1 MKKKSRSALCVNI
14 LIYFYLVLPNLIFI
28 IGWLKWYWAL
38 LLGVLVSFACVRG
51 FTDSERWN
59 NSEIKGYDTG
69 TMLKALLLIVLWV
82 YLSGIGGY
90 CFQNRDYGIRNAI
103 FRALVQ
109 YDWPVISAEGSRGLI
124 YYIGF
129 WLPAAFIGK
138 IFGMAAGNAMQV
150 LWAAAGIFIV
160 YYLICVYRSKMNLLP
175 VIFMIF
181 FSGLDFVGAWLLNE
195 DIVNLKAGN
204 HLEWW
209 ARDFQFT
216 SMTSQLFWV
225 FNQTIP
231 AWVATIFILKQ
242 KNCRNMIFI
251 LSLLML
257 SSTIPFVG
265 LIPIVLYLYVKR
277 IAEAKE
283 NWKEIFTFQNI
294 VGAIPLGGCMFL
306 YFSGNMSGKIFI
318 ENYEKWA
325 IKGLVITLPF
335 VLLTGLLFV
344 ILALRR
350 SQTAPHKNGKRKKWK
365 EAATFPTIA
374 AALSAAL
381 FLFLYISGR
390 ISENTSVGANGE
402 QVVNEPSA
410 ILLRY
415 LLFYAI
421 EFGGYLY
428 FVAQTHKKDVQIY
441 LITLILLICPFIKIG
456 NGADFCMR
464 ASVPALFWLMLI
476 CMDTFEDILM
486 SGKKHLIIG
495 YCVILLLGALTPF
508 NEIHR
513 TVNITFWRATRGESV
528 RCPEKSIENN
538 LLQGEYFSGEINFF
552 YKYFAK

>member
-1 MKKKSRSALCVNI
+1 MMKKSRSALWVNI

-38 LLGVLVSFACVRG
+38 SLGVLVSFACIRS
-51 FTDSERWN
+51 FTNSADWN
-59 NSEIKGYDTG
+59 NSDIEGYDTS
-69 TMLKALLLIVLWV
+69 TMAKAFLIILLWV

-90 CFQNRDYGIRNAI
+90 CFQNQDYGIRNAI

-109 YDWPVISAEGSRGLI
+109 YDWPVTSADGSRGLI

-129 WLPAAFIGK
+129 WLPAAFAGK
-138 IFGMAAGNAMQV
+138 MFGMAVGNAMQV
-150 LWAAAGIFIV
+150 LWAASGIFIV
-160 YYLICVYRSKMNLLP
+160 YYLICVYRGKMNLLP

-181 FSGLDFVGAWLLNE
+181 FSGLDYVGAWMLNE

-231 AWVATIFILKQ
+231 AWVTTIFILKQ
-242 KNCRNMIFI
+242 KNCKNMFFI

-277 IAEAKE
+277 IALDRK

-294 VGAIPLGGCMFL
+294 VGIFPLGGCMFL
-306 YFSGNMSGKIFI
+306 YLSGNIAGGKFI
-318 ENYEKWA
+318 ENHGEQ
-325 IKGLVITLPF
+325 IVKGLIIALPF
-335 VLLTGLLFV
+335 FLLMGMLIV
-344 ILALRR
+344 VLALRR
-350 SQTAPHKNGKRKKWK
+350 KKVV
-365 EAATFPTIA
+365 TFPTVTIA
-374 AALSAAL
+374 LATVG
-381 FLFLYISGR
+381 FLFLCIASR
-390 ISENTSVGANGE
+390 ISENVVAGANGE
-402 QVVNEPSA
+402 QIVNEPSA
-410 ILLRY
+410 KLLRY
-415 LLFYAI
+415 LLFYAL
-421 EFGGYLY
+421 EFGVYLY
-428 FVAQTHKKDVQIY
+428 FVMQYHKKDMRIY
-441 LITLILLICPFIKIG
+441 LISLILIICPFIKVG

-476 CMDTFEDILM
+476 CMDTFEKIRM
-486 SGKKHLIIG
+486 SGRKFLFTG
-495 YCVILLLGALTPF
+495 YCIVLLLGALTPF

-513 TVNITFWRATRGESV
+513 SVNITFWRATNNESV
-528 RCPEKSIENN
+528 RCPEKSIENH
-538 LLQGEYFSGEINFF
+538 LLQGEYFSGEINYF